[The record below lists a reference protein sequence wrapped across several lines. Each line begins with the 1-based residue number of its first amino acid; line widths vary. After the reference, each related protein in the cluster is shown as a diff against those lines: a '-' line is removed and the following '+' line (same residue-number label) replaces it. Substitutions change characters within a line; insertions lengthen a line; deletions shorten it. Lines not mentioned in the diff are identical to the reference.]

1 MPQLLETIIAVQ
13 QVILSLWWLWLFI
26 LLVFLSYSL
35 WMAYVQEHYKR
46 SVKWI
51 MFELRI
57 PRELRKSPR
66 AMEQIFMSLHGM
78 RNSPGQWR
86 DQYWD
91 GETSRWFSCEVVSFG
106 GEIHFY
112 LRAPVGHR
120 NMIQAAFY
128 AHYPDL
134 EIVEVSEDY
143 IHRFPAKVEEVEALG
158 YTLFGNELIL
168 AKPDAYPIRTF
179 YDFEAVEEEQQL
191 DPVATL
197 LETLNKISPAENIW
211 VQILIR
217 PTDDSWKK
225 DAERVV
231 NELKEKVKTEYTTAS
246 GKVTF
251 TERTPGEMDVM
262 KAIQRNIGKPGFDTV
277 IRYIYIC
284 KKEVFTLNFA
294 RRGVFSAFNQY
305 ASESLNKFKHNVKAW
320 TTSSMWDPPYV
331 FPKQRTRDRKD
342 RIYANFRRRWMHED
356 GFTGKLLQ
364 MKFADWGFTGQ
375 RHEANYVLN
384 VEELATIYHPP
395 TNIVLTGPLIKR
407 VEAKKIGP
415 PAGLP
420 IYGEGEGENLPGL
433 NNSQK

>member
-1 MPQLLETIIAVQ
+1 MVFDLLQIVVAIQTWV
-13 QVILSLWWLWLFI
+13 LSLWWLWLFFI
-26 LLVFLSYSL
+26 LVALSYSL
-35 WMAYVQEHYKR
+35 WMAYAQDYYKR
-46 SVKWI
+46 SIQWT
-51 MFELRI
+51 MLEMRT

-66 AMEQIFMSLHGM
+66 AMEQVFMSIHGM

-86 DQYWD
+86 DKYWD
-91 GETSRWFSCEVVSFG
+91 GETSRWVSCEVVSFG

-112 LRAPVGHR
+112 LRVPKGNK
-120 NMIQAAFY
+120 NMIQAAIY
-128 AHYPDL
+128 AHYPDI
-134 EIVEVSEDY
+134 EIAEVSEDY

-158 YTLFGNELIL
+158 YTFFGNELIL
-168 AKPDAYPIRTF
+168 AKSDAYPIRTF
-179 YDFEAVEEEQQL
+179 YDFEANEEEQQL

-217 PTDDSWKK
+217 PTDDSWKEASEK
-225 DAERVV
+225 VV
-231 NELKEKVKTEYTTAS
+231 HELKEKVKTEYTTAS

-251 TERTPGEMDVM
+251 TERTPGEMEVM

-277 IRYIYIC
+277 IRYLYIA

-294 RRGVFSAFNQY
+294 RRGVFSSFNQY

-320 TTSSMWDPPYV
+320 TTSAMWDPPYV

-342 RIYANFRRRWMHED
+342 RIYTNFRRRWMHEE

-375 RHEANYVLN
+375 RREANYVLN

-407 VEAKKIGP
+407 VEARKIGP

-420 IYGEGEGENLPGL
+420 IYGEGEGEQLPGV
-433 NNSQK
+433 KK